1 MDLAKRIVSSLV
13 MIALVLSA
21 LIIGSWALVGLTI
34 LASLLMMFD
43 ISRAFSQGGYN
54 VNVVLMLGITAL
66 VFPAVWFFDAVG
78 YIVLCAASFCVL
90 ATYVIFEK
98 HHDFKNALASL
109 FMLVYPL
116 LPATLFVLLSVYD
129 VKNDVVTGK
138 ILLTSAAACACIS
151 DASAYFGGRFFGKK
165 KLCPAISPKKTVA
178 GSIAAVIGGGVCGAV
193 LSLIFTSIQM
203 PFVIWL
209 LIGFACGI
217 LSQIGDLFA
226 SLLKRFCGVKDYG
239 NYIPGHGGAM
249 DRMDSIIPCTIFV
262 IALAIGTGVL

>member
-1 MDLAKRIVSSLV
+1 MELAKRIISAIV

-21 LIIGSWALVGLTI
+21 LIIGSWALVGLVM
-34 LASLLMMFD
+34 LVSVLMMLD
-43 ISRAFSQGGYN
+43 VSRAFSKGGYN
-54 VNVVLMLGITAL
+54 VNVLMMLALTLL
-66 VFPAVWFFDAVG
+66 VFPAVWFMEAKG
-78 YIVLCAASFCVL
+78 YVVLCAVAFCVL
-90 ATYVIFEK
+90 ATYVVFEK

-129 VKNDVVTGK
+129 VKNNTTTGK
-138 ILLTSAAACACIS
+138 VLLTSAAACACIS
-151 DASAYFGGRFFGKK
+151 DAAAYFGGRFFGKR
-165 KLCPAISPKKTVA
+165 KLCPAISPKKTIA
-178 GSIAAVIGGGVCGAV
+178 GSVAAVIGGGACGVA
-193 LSLIFTSIQM
+193 LNFIFTSVHI
-203 PFVIWL
+203 PFAEWL
-209 LIGFACGI
+209 FMGFACGI

>member
-1 MDLAKRIVSSLV
+1 MELAKRIVSAIV

-21 LIIGSWALVGLTI
+21 LIIGSWALVILTM
-34 LASLLMMFD
+34 LASLLMMLD
-43 ISRAFSQGGYN
+43 VSRAFSKGGYN
-54 VNVVLMLGITAL
+54 VNVIMMLAITAL
-66 VFPAVWFFDAVG
+66 VFPAVWFLDAVG
-78 YIVLCAASFCVL
+78 YIVLCAVAFCVL
-90 ATYVIFEK
+90 AVYIIFEK

-116 LPATLFVLLSVYD
+116 LPATLFVLLAVYD
-129 VKNDVVTGK
+129 VKNNVITGK
-138 ILLTSAAACACIS
+138 ILLTSAAASACIS
-151 DASAYFGGRFFGKK
+151 DAFAYFGGKFFGKK
-165 KLCPAISPKKTVA
+165 KLCPAISPKKTIA
-178 GSIAAVIGGGVCGAV
+178 GSVAAIIGGGVCGSV
-193 LSLIFTSIQM
+193 LAFVFTSIQL

-209 LIGFACGI
+209 LIGLACGI

>member
-1 MDLAKRIVSSLV
+1 MELAKRIISAIV
-13 MIALVLSA
+13 MIMLVLAA
-21 LIIGSWALVGLTI
+21 LIIGSWALVGLAI
-34 LASLLMMFD
+34 LASLLMMLD
-43 ISRAFSQGGYN
+43 VSRAFKSGGYN
-54 VNVVLMLGITAL
+54 VNVILMLVITAL
-66 VFPAVWFFDAVG
+66 IFPAVWFLDAVG
-78 YIVLCAASFCVL
+78 YIVLCAAAFCAL
-90 ATYVIFEK
+90 ATHVIFEK

-116 LPATLFVLLSVYD
+116 LPATLFVLLSIYD
-129 VKNDVVTGK
+129 VKNNVITGK

-151 DASAYFGGRFFGKK
+151 DASAYFSGKFFGKK
-165 KLCPAISPKKTVA
+165 KLCPAISPKKTIA
-178 GSIAAVIGGGVCGAV
+178 GSIAAVLGGGVCGVA
-193 LSLIFTSIQM
+193 LYFIFTSIQI

-209 LIGFACGI
+209 LIGVACGI

-262 IALAIGTGVL
+262 IAFAIGAEVL

>member
-1 MDLAKRIVSSLV
+1 MDLAKRIVSALV

-34 LASLLMMFD
+34 LASLLMMLD
-43 ISRAFSQGGYN
+43 ISRAFKAGGYN
-54 VNVVLMLGITAL
+54 VNVILMLGITAL
-66 VFPAVWFFDAVG
+66 IFPAVWFFDSVG

-129 VKNDVVTGK
+129 VKNEVITGK
-138 ILLTSAAACACIS
+138 ILLASAAACACIS
-151 DASAYFGGRFFGKK
+151 DSFAYFGGRFFGKK

-178 GSIAAVIGGGVCGAV
+178 GSIAAVIGGGICGTV
-193 LSLIFTSIQM
+193 LSFIFTSIQI